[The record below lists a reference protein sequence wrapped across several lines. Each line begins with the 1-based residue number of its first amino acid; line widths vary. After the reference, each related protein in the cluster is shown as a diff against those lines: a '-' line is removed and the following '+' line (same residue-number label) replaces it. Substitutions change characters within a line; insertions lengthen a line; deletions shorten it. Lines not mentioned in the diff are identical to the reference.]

1 MMKEHHQKH
10 LYKTV
15 FIFLKNL
22 KENLKWLFENCLYL
36 PDSSIPKDYV
46 LNHMVSDF
54 AETIN
59 WWMKNENYSPEDVC
73 SFYLKTTP
81 YLRSNEKPI

>member
-1 MMKEHHQKH
+1 M
-10 LYKTV
+10 
-15 FIFLKNL
+15 KNL

-54 AETIN
+54 AEVTSKDLIQAMPGIRN
-59 WWMKNENYSPEDVC
+59 IVCENLGFL
-73 SFYLKTTP
+73 SFLQ
-81 YLRSNEKPI
+81 